1 MVRNTASA
9 GTVAG
14 TGLIRKPSGE
24 RGATYSRDKRKS
36 PFRLNV
42 GWNSPRDNRSA
53 PLASHLQLGRW
64 CRRENTRDRS
74 ARMRRADPLILL
86 GYELVTRD
94 PETLWP

>member
-1 MVRNTASA
+1 MFATHLNTELRELLRSA

-42 GWNSPRDNRSA
+42 GGTRLRDNRSA
-53 PLASHLQLGRW
+53 RLASHLPH
-64 CRRENTRDRS
+64 E
-74 ARMRRADPLILL
+74 A
-86 GYELVTRD
+86 
-94 PETLWP
+94 TL